1 MWWASGERQHVFVD
15 LVVTQQGLR
24 LEVKVGRQ
32 KGLKREVSGGGWP
45 GVVVAPAPRISHHGV
60 KRVIKRE
67 LVRLSTR
74 HPPHAL
80 IGWTESALCLAA
92 SC

>member
-32 KGLKREVSGGGWP
+32 KRLKREVR
-45 GVVVAPAPRISHHGV
+45 GVVGIEFKWLPAPHISRRGV
-60 KRVIKRE
+60 LQR
-67 LVRLSTR
+67 
-74 HPPHAL
+74 
-80 IGWTESALCLAA
+80 
-92 SC
+92 